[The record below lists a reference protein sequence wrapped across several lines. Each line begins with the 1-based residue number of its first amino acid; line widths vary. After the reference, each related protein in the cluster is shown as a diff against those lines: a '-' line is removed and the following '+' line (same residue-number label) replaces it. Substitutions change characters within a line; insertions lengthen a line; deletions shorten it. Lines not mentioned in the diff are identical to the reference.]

1 MKLGIGCLMLL
12 LLSLVLPLAAQVE
25 TRTGP
30 NGSTGQNAP
39 TVLTVTGGTGGGSG
53 GLGFP
58 SGSGGGVRLTSG
70 TGGFPFGSGGGMQ
83 FTSGAGAAAA
93 GGCPIPPGPPCS
105 NSAGAGG
112 LVRIMGGTGGA
123 GARSGSAFSSGGSG
137 GSITLQPG
145 AGGTAGLN
153 GRHGASGNVLLAPSF
168 GRVGIGFSSP
178 TVTLDVTPGGGTLAD
193 AWNIRSSRR
202 FKTNIQPLEGALQK
216 VERLQGVS
224 YERKTDGKHEI
235 GLVAED
241 VNRVVP
247 EVVSRDPDTHEV
259 QGMDYSRLAA
269 LLIEA
274 VKSQQTELQ
283 SQQAEIERLK
293 TQIEQLTSR
302 AAEQ

>member
-12 LLSLVLPLAAQVE
+12 LLSLVLPMAAQVE

-178 TVTLDVTPGGGTLAD
+178 TVTLDVTPGGGTL
-193 AWNIRSSRR
+193 SV
-202 FKTNIQPLEGALQK
+202 GA
-216 VERLQGVS
+216 V
-224 YERKTDGKHEI
+224 
-235 GLVAED
+235 GLVRLSVCCGVRNGVHSCSCNCA
-241 VNRVVP
+241 RQHFYLRGLLF
-247 EVVSRDPDTHEV
+247 SS
-259 QGMDYSRLAA
+259 DYSFPSR
-269 LLIEA
+269 ISSEPYY
-274 VKSQQTELQ
+274 TTWNQ
-283 SQQAEIERLK
+283 SLREG
-293 TQIEQLTSR
+293 SS
-302 AAEQ
+302 